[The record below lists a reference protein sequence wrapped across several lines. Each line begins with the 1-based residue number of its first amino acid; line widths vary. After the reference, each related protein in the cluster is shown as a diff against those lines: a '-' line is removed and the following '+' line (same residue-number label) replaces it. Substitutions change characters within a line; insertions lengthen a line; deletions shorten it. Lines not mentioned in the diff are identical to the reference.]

1 MNMKGVNRWLMM
13 LFAIIAMS
21 PMITLA
27 AGIPDQIVPCNGLDC
42 TVCSIAT
49 LGQRVLNMGIYLAVF
64 LAAVLFAWA
73 GVKFL
78 TNRENSGEISKAK
91 SIFLNVLIG
100 LVGVLAAWL
109 LIDTIMYAFMG
120 NHLWSQLC

>member
-1 MNMKGVNRWLMM
+1 MFTSRTTRWFVVLM
-13 LFAIIAMS
+13 LVVVICPTLA
-21 PMITLA
+21 LA
-27 AGIPDQIVPCNGLDC
+27 AGIPDKIVPCNGTDC

-49 LGQRVLNMGIYLAVF
+49 LAQNVLNMGIYLAVF

-73 GVKFL
+73 GVIFL
-78 TNRENSGEISKAK
+78 TNRGNPGEITRAK
-91 SIFLNVLIG
+91 GIFFNVMVG

-109 LIDTIMYAFMG
+109 LIDTIMYTFMG